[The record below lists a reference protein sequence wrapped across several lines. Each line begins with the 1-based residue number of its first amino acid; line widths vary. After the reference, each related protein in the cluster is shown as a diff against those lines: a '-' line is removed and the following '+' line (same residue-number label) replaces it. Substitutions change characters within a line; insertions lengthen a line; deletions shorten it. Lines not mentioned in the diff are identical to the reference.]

1 MAGVFVYTSGQDS
14 FLIAETHRAVDD
26 VAVPG
31 KIRLSSAGPVRPALR
46 GLRAFT
52 LIELLVVI
60 AIIAILAAMLL
71 PALSKAKTK
80 AQGIQCMNNHR
91 QLALAWRMYS
101 EDNRDAL
108 LAATAT
114 LGGPNAAYSWVQGV
128 LDNDPNN
135 RSNWDVEQDIK
146 KSPMWPYCGKS
157 TGIWRCP
164 ADQSTV
170 IPASGPFA
178 GKTVPR
184 VRTMSMSIWVGGWKQ
199 DDGSVT
205 DAGCSGPDWR
215 VYVKFT
221 SMVNPGPAR
230 TWVLVDER
238 EDRINYGNCFT
249 DMKGY
254 PDSPTLAQFHFD
266 YPGSYHNRACGFSFA
281 DGHAEIKKWRDD
293 RTVPPIQKGVAWN
306 VSEYVSSPRNQDI
319 FWMQERS
326 TRKK

>member
-1 MAGVFVYTSGQDS
+1 MQPRLRFFWRSGGWPR
-14 FLIAETHRAVDD
+14 E
-26 VAVPG
+26 P
-31 KIRLSSAGPVRPALR
+31 
-46 GLRAFT
+46 AFT

-71 PALSKAKTK
+71 PALAKAKTK

-101 EDNRDAL
+101 EENRDLL

-114 LGGPNAAYSWVQGV
+114 PDGPYAAYSWVQGV
-128 LDNDPNN
+128 LDNDPAN
-135 RSNWDVEQDIK
+135 RSNWDVERDIK
-146 KSPMWPYCGKS
+146 KSPLWPYCGKS
-157 TGIWRCP
+157 AGIWRCP

-170 IPASGPFA
+170 TMPFGPNA
-178 GKTVPR
+178 GRAVPR
-184 VRTMSMSIWVGGWKQ
+184 VRTMAMSIWVGGWRQ
-199 DDGSVT
+199 NDGSVT
-205 DAGCSGPDWR
+205 DASCSGPAWR
-215 VYVKFT
+215 VYEKFPDLI
-221 SMVNPGPAR
+221 NPGPAR

-249 DMKGY
+249 DMTGY
-254 PDSPTLAQFHFD
+254 PDTPTAWRFHFD

-281 DGHAEIKKWRDD
+281 DGHAEIKKWQDD
-293 RTVPPIQKGVAWN
+293 RTMPPIQKGASWN
-306 VSEYVSSPRNQDI
+306 ATEYVPSPGNKDI